1 MRDGAWRPAGL
12 PAVLAAHVRAP
23 RKSLLIRHP
32 GELCPG
38 VGFIVTNL
46 ARPAE
51 RIVAFYNHRGTCEQW
66 IKQGEGAIGHRFARP
81 ALYARVKCFA
91 VDVKSETIA
100 ITDPGLR
107 ANSAK

>member
-1 MRDGAWRPAGL
+1 MAPGDPRGCLLFSRRMSAR
-12 PAVLAAHVRAP
+12 P
-23 RKSLLIRHP
+23 RKSLLIRHQ

-38 VGFIVTNL
+38 VGVTNL

-66 IKQGEGAIGHRFARP
+66 IKQGEGAIGHRFAGP

-100 ITDPGLR
+100 ITDPGIR

>member
-1 MRDGAWRPAGL
+1 MAPGDPRGCLLFSR
-12 PAVLAAHVRAP
+12 RMSAP

-38 VGFIVTNL
+38 VGVTNL

-66 IKQGEGAIGHRFARP
+66 IKQGEGAIGHRFAGP

-100 ITDPGLR
+100 ITDPGIR

>member
-1 MRDGAWRPAGL
+1 MRDGAWRPARL
-12 PAVLAAHVRAP
+12 PAVLAAHVHAP
-23 RKSLLIRHP
+23 AEIAAYTAP

-38 VGFIVTNL
+38 VGVTNL

-100 ITDPGLR
+100 ITDPGIR

>member
-1 MRDGAWRPAGL
+1 MRDGAWRPARL

-23 RKSLLIRHP
+23 RKSLLIVIGHQ

-38 VGFIVTNL
+38 VGVTNL

-51 RIVAFYNHRGTCEQW
+51 RIVAFYNHRGSCEQW

-100 ITDPGLR
+100 ITHPGIG
-107 ANSAK
+107 AKSAK

>member
-1 MRDGAWRPAGL
+1 MAPGDPRGCLLFSRRMSARRGNRCL
-12 PAVLAAHVRAP
+12 YGTRA
-23 RKSLLIRHP
+23 SF
-32 GELCPG
+32 CPG

-66 IKQGEGAIGHRFARP
+66 IKQGEGAIGHRFAGP

-100 ITDPGLR
+100 ITDPGSR
-107 ANSAK
+107 AKSAK